1 MIMRNLEC
9 QPSGANLAIILLL
22 KTRAGCQQFS
32 GSYSEEISYFHC
44 KCLVG
49 GIKKKSEKK
58 YLVLNSFYI
67 HFKLFFIDLR
77 DKFSNHLYNTFLED

>member
-1 MIMRNLEC
+1 MWNNLPIHKHTSFGLMIMRNLEC

-67 HFKLFFIDLR
+67 HF
-77 DKFSNHLYNTFLED
+77 